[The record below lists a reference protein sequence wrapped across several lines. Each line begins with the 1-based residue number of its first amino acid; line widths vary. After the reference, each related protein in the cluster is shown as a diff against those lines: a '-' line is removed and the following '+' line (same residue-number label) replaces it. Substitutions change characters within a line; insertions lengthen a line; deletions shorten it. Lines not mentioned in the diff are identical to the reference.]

1 MLQIY
6 KKYPYHIQKYPYHI
20 QRPDFLRFCSIS
32 GIKILRNT
40 YKMALGRVFMMNIEN
55 CSAFYKYLIIKH
67 LQNKVHFSGPHREVK
82 NADRFV
88 NT

>member
-6 KKYPYHIQKYPYHI
+6 KKYPYHIQ
-20 QRPDFLRFCSIS
+20 RSDFLRFCSIS

-40 YKMALGRVFMMNIEN
+40 YKMALGGVFMMNIEN
-55 CSAFYKYLIIKH
+55 CSAFYKYLIIRH
-67 LQNKVHFSGPHREVK
+67 LQNQVHFSGSHREVK

-88 NT
+88 SA

>member
-6 KKYPYHIQKYPYHI
+6 KKYPYHI

-55 CSAFYKYLIIKH
+55 CSMFCKCLIIKY
-67 LQNKVHFSGPHREVK
+67 LQNQVHFSGSHREVK

-88 NT
+88 SA